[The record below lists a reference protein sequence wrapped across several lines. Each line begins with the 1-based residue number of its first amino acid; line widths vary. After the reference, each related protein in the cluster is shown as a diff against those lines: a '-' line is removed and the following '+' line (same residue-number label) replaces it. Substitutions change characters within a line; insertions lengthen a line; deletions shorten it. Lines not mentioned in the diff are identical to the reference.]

1 MFEVTGIR
9 FKRVGKIYYFD
20 PGDLVLKAGDHVIVE
35 TSRGIEYGTVVIAK
49 KSVTDDEIVPPLKKI
64 IRIANADD
72 DKAIAKNKEMEKEAF
87 RLCFSI

>member
-20 PGDLVLKAGDHVIVE
+20 PGDLVLKSGDHVIVE

-49 KSVTDDEIVPPLKKI
+49 KSVTDDEIVPPLKKSSALQMPMMTKPLPKI
-64 IRIANADD
+64 
-72 DKAIAKNKEMEKEAF
+72 KKWKK
-87 RLCFSI
+87 RLSGFVRKK

>member
-20 PGDLVLKAGDHVIVE
+20 PGDLVLKSGDHVIVE

-49 KSVTDDEIVPPLKKI
+49 KSVTDDEIVPPLKKNHPHCKC
-64 IRIANADD
+64 R
-72 DKAIAKNKEMEKEAF
+72 
-87 RLCFSI
+87 